1 MKKIYSES
9 YRIGFYQG
17 ITSGKRYKSL
27 LLNNVKNWNE
37 YKKGLKNGIAIYN
50 KKYIVNQ
57 SNCITLKIK

>member
-1 MKKIYSES
+1 MEKLYSES
-9 YRIGFYQG
+9 YLIGYHQG
-17 ITSGKRYKSL
+17 ITFGKCHKSL